1 VQPQRVFALKMPRE
15 MPIGAITFARLQIAV
30 AATMAAVVAL
40 VSAGGAE
47 AAPAPVYHFVFRPGK
62 IVPLGD
68 SIPHAEGVM
77 VDRRIVPDLQYL
89 ADAFPIYVLEGYA
102 GPLAGVGQVGCRQC
116 HVKHS
121 DHFNGLAADIVPI
134 GWDGQGCD
142 RSWRPIARLAHWA
155 EPRQNHPRLPFR
167 WVGYNGDYNH
177 GCGNHLHLSW
187 DHASAKRYKLT
198 DWVTVF
204 DVPGKAT
211 GPVTPPEPVEP
222 APPPTPPTDVP
233 VTGRETPGA

>member
-1 VQPQRVFALKMPRE
+1 
-15 MPIGAITFARLQIAV
+15 MPIRAITPVRLRIAV
-30 AATMAAVVAL
+30 ASLIAAAVL
-40 VSAGGAE
+40 FVSAVGAG
-47 AAPAPVYHFVFRPGK
+47 AAPAPVYHIVFRPGK
-62 IVPLGD
+62 IVPVGD

-77 VDRRIVPDLQYL
+77 VDRRIVADLRYL
-89 ADAFPIYVLEGYA
+89 ADTYPIYVLEGYA
-102 GPLAGVGQVGCRQC
+102 GPLAGVEQVGCRKC

-121 DHFNGLAADIVPI
+121 DHFNGLAADIVPLY
-134 GWDGQGCD
+134 WDGQGCD

-187 DHASAKRYKLT
+187 DHAPAKRFKLA

-204 DVPGKAT
+204 DI
-211 GPVTPPEPVEP
+211 P
-222 APPPTPPTDVP
+222 AQTAPQPPPATEPPPPVVP
-233 VTGRETPGA
+233 PAVPEGR